1 MDRSFVFPPA
11 SSGQA
16 WRILVV
22 DDDPVVREIVRIRLE
37 RAGCEVWTADSGQ
50 QALEVVDRR
59 GLPHLAIVDIM
70 MPEMNGFELCARLQ
84 AWSDLPVI
92 LLTAVSDEQTVV
104 RGIRFFAEDYVT
116 KPFRGAE
123 LTARVERVLRRIGD
137 FAYVLEPILKVDE
150 NLSIDFAHRTVY
162 TQSRIVSLSPLE
174 TKLLHILMRHAA
186 RPLPHD
192 FILRRL
198 WPYEERYEDTLRVVV
213 YRLRRRI
220 EPDPS
225 RPRYIL
231 TERDF
236 GYVFAGS
243 PPARQPRTSDTQRV

>member
-22 DDDPVVREIVRIRLE
+22 DDDAVVREIVRIRLE

-92 LLTAVSDEQTVV
+92 LLTAVNDEQTVV

-137 FAYVLEPILKVDE
+137 FAYVLEPILRVDE

-162 TQSRIVSLSPLE
+162 TQSRTISLPPLE
-174 TKLLHILMRHAA
+174 TNC
-186 RPLPHD
+186 
-192 FILRRL
+192 
-198 WPYEERYEDTLRVVV
+198 
-213 YRLRRRI
+213 
-220 EPDPS
+220 S
-225 RPRYIL
+225 
-231 TERDF
+231 
-236 GYVFAGS
+236 
-243 PPARQPRTSDTQRV
+243 TS